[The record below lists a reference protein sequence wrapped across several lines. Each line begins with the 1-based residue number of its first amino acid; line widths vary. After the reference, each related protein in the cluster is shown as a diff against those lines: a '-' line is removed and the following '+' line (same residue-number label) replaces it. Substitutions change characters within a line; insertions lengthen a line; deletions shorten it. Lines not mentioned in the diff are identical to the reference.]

1 MSNNSTLVSIFVII
15 DIIAKFAISHNKYK
29 KQKLMWIVYA
39 LLSAIFAALVAIF
52 GKLGLKNIDST
63 LATTIRAIIM
73 AVFLFFVSLSF
84 KKFDG
89 FTLTKLSSREWILIA
104 LSGIAGALSW
114 IFYFS
119 ALKSNAGLASKVS
132 AIDRLSIVFVIFLA
146 AIFLGEKLNIKSIL
160 GALSITLGAILISL

>member
-1 MSNNSTLVSIFVII
+1 MSTMSNNSTLVSIFVII

-84 KKFDG
+84 KKF
-89 FTLTKLSSREWILIA
+89 SSREWILIA